1 MNLSLLTTDGLK
13 TFTDVASLE
22 DYTEVDGKEVFHIT
36 FFNPK
41 MEDVLFDKKAV
52 LLIQV
57 TK

>member
-1 MNLSLLTTDGLK
+1 MTLIVTTLNGIHARN
-13 TFTDVASLE
+13 DVASLE

-41 MEDVLFDKKAV
+41 MEDVLLDKKEV